1 MNDADILE
9 KIILCREN
17 NKYKGLEE
25 KTHFLI
31 SHYSK
36 ELVHQRRMKEV
47 EIMFKWNQ
55 NSSKNPDVI
64 ELMDPKAFHSGFRWT
79 IKVLEQRSKVIR

>member
-9 KIILCREN
+9 KNILCREN
-17 NKYKGLEE
+17 NKYKGPEE

-31 SHYSK
+31 SRYSK

-47 EIMFKWNQ
+47 EIMSKWDQ

-64 ELMDPKAFHSGFRWT
+64 ELMDPKAFHSG
-79 IKVLEQRSKVIR
+79 LGELY